1 MYGGRVAQ
9 CDPSEM
15 RPGRMHLDD
24 GNEGK
29 KSNSAET
36 KLPKSVWL
44 RWISGKNEQRY
55 ERVSLAVLLAFPMT
69 FPRPAHPWTPVQRR
83 DQRPEGESLYQSF
96 DAWYVC

>member
-1 MYGGRVAQ
+1 MYGGDVAQ

-44 RWISGKNEQRY
+44 R
-55 ERVSLAVLLAFPMT
+55 
-69 FPRPAHPWTPVQRR
+69 
-83 DQRPEGESLYQSF
+83 
-96 DAWYVC
+96 